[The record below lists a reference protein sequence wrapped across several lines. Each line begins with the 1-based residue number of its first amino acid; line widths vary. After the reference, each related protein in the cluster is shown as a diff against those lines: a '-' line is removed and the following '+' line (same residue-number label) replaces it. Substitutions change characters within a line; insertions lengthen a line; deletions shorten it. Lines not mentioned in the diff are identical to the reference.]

1 MVSHVHKSISKKS
14 TSIFSLISHYKI
26 MVIWLIILGII
37 TNALTLYLPTLISFI
52 INSYIA
58 GEANLTALSIEF
70 ALLSAVILL
79 FASIQ
84 ALVQTYASERVARD
98 LRSQLIDT
106 ISYQNYHFIQ
116 QNNPAKLLTY
126 LTSDIDSIKQ
136 FVSQAIVSLVS
147 SYVIIVGAAGIML
160 YTDWKLALAV
170 LTIIPVI
177 GVTFFIIFRQ
187 VRKLFKLSREV
198 IDDLNRVINESIIG
212 AAIIRVLNAQAVEY
226 VKFTAINARAR
237 SIGIGILQLFSFLV
251 PIISFVSSIGTL
263 IVVLLGGYFVTS
275 GAMTLGA
282 FVAFTSYIAIL
293 IFPILVLGF
302 ISNIISQA
310 SVSYKRITTVLLAPP
325 SKDTGTKLAHLT
337 GAITVENITLTLD
350 ETQILQKISFHIEP
364 KTKTAIIGPTGSGKT
379 QLLNVITGLTLPDE
393 GSIFYDATLLKE
405 YNQASFYPQIGI
417 VFQDSVLFNTTIR
430 ENVAFSTT
438 VTNQGLQKAIDTA
451 ELQDFIH
458 ELPQGL
464 NTIISERGTSLSGG
478 QKQRIMLA
486 RALALEPKI
495 LFLDD
500 FTARVDTATEQKIL
514 SNIQKNYTDL
524 TLVSITQKIAPI
536 EHYDQVIVL
545 IDGQI
550 IAKGIHASLLETS
563 VDYQLINNS
572 QRSTESYELRS

>member
-1 MVSHVHKSISKKS
+1 
-14 TSIFSLISHYKI
+14 
-26 MVIWLIILGII
+26 MVIWLIVLGII

-106 ISYQNYHFIQ
+106 ISCQNYHFIQ

-226 VKFTAINARAR
+226 VKFTAINARAQ

-310 SVSYKRITTVLLAPP
+310 YVSYKRITTVLLAPP
-325 SKDTGTKLAHLT
+325 SKDTGTKVADLT
-337 GAITVENITLTLD
+337 GVITLENIALTLD
-350 ETQILQKISFHIEP
+350 DTQILQKISFHIEP

-393 GSIFYDATLLKE
+393 GSIFYDGTLLQE

-438 VTNQGLQKAIDTA
+438 VTNQGLQKAIETA

>member
-1 MVSHVHKSISKKS
+1 MVLHVNNSISKKN

-26 MVIWLIILGII
+26 MVIWLIVLGII
-37 TNALTLYLPTLISFI
+37 TNALTLYLPTLISVI

-70 ALLSAVILL
+70 ALFSFVILL

-106 ISYQNYHFIQ
+106 ISCQNYHFIQ

-226 VKFTAINARAR
+226 VKFTAINARAQ

-350 ETQILQKISFHIEP
+350 DTQILQKISFHIEP

-393 GSIFYDATLLKE
+393 GSIFYDGTLLQE

-438 VTNQGLQKAIDTA
+438 VTNQGLQKAIETA